1 MRYFRVAWYLLVF
14 VSVLFLRVI
23 IWFCLYRLAIVYF
36 AARVK
41 LITRMRNKLLFY
53 LNIAV
58 HFVSFVFFKQCSL
71 NHYY

>member
-41 LITRMRNKLLFY
+41 LITRMRNKLLFT
-53 LNIAV
+53 
-58 HFVSFVFFKQCSL
+58 
-71 NHYY
+71 